1 MKLPENSKILFNSN
15 RVDLA
20 ISKMATQMSVELADK
35 KPLFLA
41 VMNGGLVFAADL
53 ISRISIPLELDHI
66 HATRYVKNV
75 GQEKVIFHSRPQ
87 ICMKDRHVVL
97 VDDVF
102 DVGITLEAVVEDLR
116 REAESIRI
124 AVLVEKK
131 VRSRPVNIRPDYV
144 GLSAPNVYLFGRGMD
159 YNGWYRNLRSIYQ
172 AESET

>member
-1 MKLPENSKILFNSN
+1 
-15 RVDLA
+15 
-20 ISKMATQMSVELADK
+20 MATQMSVELADK

-75 GQEKVIFHSRPQ
+75 GREKVIFHSRPQ

-102 DVGITLEAVVEDLR
+102 DVGITLDAVVEEFR
-116 REAESIRI
+116 RMQS
-124 AVLVEKK
+124 
-131 VRSRPVNIRPDYV
+131 
-144 GLSAPNVYLFGRGMD
+144 LFGLLCLLKKRYGRD
-159 YNGWYRNLRSIYQ
+159 Q
-172 AESET
+172 